1 MIKVVVNHNDIV
13 HNFLGI
19 SSLANFERVII
30 VFSFLLTFSF
40 LLSVRNFSHF
50 LREMS
55 IGQYMFTN
63 NTAQSK

>member
-40 LLSVRNFSHF
+40 LLSMRNFSHF

-55 IGQYMFTN
+55 IGQ
-63 NTAQSK
+63 

>member
-30 VFSFLLTFSF
+30 VFSFFVDIHLVFTQYVCVIF
-40 LLSVRNFSHF
+40 LIF
-50 LREMS
+50 
-55 IGQYMFTN
+55 Y
-63 NTAQSK
+63 AK